1 MDAKAYAIHRNVSGA
16 MVTKYL
22 RQGMIPSAKQV
33 GRKWII
39 DPIKADQELDAA
51 LGRNNQKLSPSK
63 IKTEEYI
70 DKTQKTPMPSLAANR
85 AIKEMYAARLQK
97 LEFEEKSKKL
107 VPFDE
112 LKLKLSKLH
121 LQVRDNLRTI
131 PDRIAPIVAAET
143 DPAKIHN
150 IITLEIR
157 ECLEGLKT
165 IDIS

>member
-1 MDAKAYAIHRNVSGA
+1 MDAKAYAIHRKVSGA

-22 RQGMIPSAKQV
+22 QNGMIPSAKQV
-33 GRKWII
+33 GRKWYI
-39 DPIKADQELDAA
+39 DPEKADQELNNA
-51 LGRNNQKLSPSK
+51 LGRTGDTLTK
-63 IKTEEYI
+63 IKPENYI
-70 DKTQKTPMPSLAANR
+70 DKSQKSPMPSLAANR

-112 LKLKLSKLH
+112 LKLQLSKLH

-131 PDRIAPIVAAET
+131 PDRISPIIAAET
-143 DPAKIHN
+143 DSAKIHS
-150 IITLEIR
+150 IISSEIR

>member
-1 MDAKAYAIHRNVSGA
+1 MDAKAYAIHRKVSGA

-22 RQGMIPSAKQV
+22 QNGMIPSAKQV
-33 GRKWII
+33 GRKWYI
-39 DPIKADQELDAA
+39 DPVKADQELNNA
-51 LGRNNQKLSPSK
+51 LGRTGDTLTK
-63 IKTEEYI
+63 IKPDTYI
-70 DKTQKTPMPSLAANR
+70 DKSQKTPMPSLAANR

-112 LKLKLSKLH
+112 LKIQLSKLH

-131 PDRIAPIVAAET
+131 PDRISPIIAAET
-143 DPAKIHN
+143 DSAKIHN
-150 IITLEIR
+150 IISSEIR

>member
-1 MDAKAYAIHRNVSGA
+1 MDAKAYAIHRKVSGA
-16 MVTKYL
+16 MITKYL
-22 RQGMIPSAKQV
+22 KNGMIPSAKQI
-33 GRKWII
+33 GRKWYI
-39 DPIKADQELDAA
+39 DPQKADIELDAA
-51 LGRNNQKLSPSK
+51 LGRTEKIVSK
-63 IKTEEYI
+63 IPTKEYI
-70 DKTQKTPMPSLAANR
+70 DQSQKTPMPSLAANR

-107 VPFDE
+107 VPYDE

-131 PDRIAPIVAAET
+131 PDRISPIVAAET
-143 DPAKIHN
+143 DPSKIHSL
-150 IITLEIR
+150 ITTEIR

>member
-1 MDAKAYAIHRNVSGA
+1 MDAKAYAIHRKVSGA

-22 RQGMIPSAKQV
+22 QQGMIPSAKQI
-33 GRKWII
+33 GRKWYI
-39 DPIKADQELDAA
+39 DPEKADQELNLA
-51 LGRNNQKLSPSK
+51 LGRTEVTTK
-63 IKTEEYI
+63 IKPTNYI
-70 DKTQKTPMPSLAANR
+70 DKTQKSPMPNLAANR

-97 LEFEEKSKKL
+97 LEFEERSKKL

-112 LKLKLSKLH
+112 LKLELSKLH

-131 PDRIAPIVAAET
+131 PDRISPIVAAEN

-150 IITLEIR
+150 IITNEIR
-157 ECLEGLKT
+157 DCLEGLKT

>member
-1 MDAKAYAIHRNVSGA
+1 MDAKAYAIHRKVSGA
-16 MVTKYL
+16 MITKYL
-22 RQGMIPSAKQV
+22 KNGMIPSAKQI
-33 GRKWII
+33 GRKWYI
-39 DPIKADQELDAA
+39 DPQKADIELDAA
-51 LGRNNQKLSPSK
+51 LGRTEKVTTK
-63 IKTEEYI
+63 IQPREYI
-70 DKTQKTPMPSLAANR
+70 DQSQKTPMPSLAANR

-107 VPFDE
+107 VPYDE

-131 PDRIAPIVAAET
+131 PDRISPIVAAET
-143 DPAKIHN
+143 DPSKIHSL
-150 IITLEIR
+150 ISTEIR

>member
-1 MDAKAYAIHRNVSGA
+1 MDAKAYAIHRKVSGA

-22 RQGMIPSAKQV
+22 QNGMIPSAKQV
-33 GRKWII
+33 GRKWYI
-39 DPIKADQELDAA
+39 DPEKADQELNNA
-51 LGRNNQKLSPSK
+51 LGRSGETLTK
-63 IKTEEYI
+63 IKPKDYI
-70 DKTQKTPMPSLAANR
+70 DQSQKSPMPSLAANR

-97 LEFEEKSKKL
+97 LEFEERSKKL

-131 PDRIAPIVAAET
+131 PDRISPIIAAET
-143 DPAKIHN
+143 DSAKIHS
-150 IITLEIR
+150 IISSEIR

>member
-1 MDAKAYAIHRNVSGA
+1 MDAKAYAIHRKVSGA

-22 RQGMIPSAKQV
+22 QQGMIPSARQV

-39 DPIKADQELDAA
+39 DPVKADQELDLA
-51 LGRNNQKLSPSK
+51 LGRTNKQLTTK
-63 IKTEEYI
+63 IKPSEYI
-70 DKTQKTPMPSLAANR
+70 DQSQKTPMPSLAANR

-97 LEFEEKSKKL
+97 LEFEERSRKL

-121 LQVRDNLRTI
+121 IQVRDNLRTI

-143 DPAKIHN
+143 DAAKIHN

>member
-39 DPIKADQELDAA
+39 DPNKADQELDAA
-51 LGRNNQKLSPSK
+51 LGRNNQKLNPVK
-63 IKTEEYI
+63 INKTEYI
-70 DKTQKTPMPSLAANR
+70 DQSQKTPMPSLAANR

-107 VPFDE
+107 VPYDE

-131 PDRIAPIVAAET
+131 PDRISPIVAAET
-143 DPAKIHN
+143 DPSKIHSL
-150 IITLEIR
+150 ITTEIR

>member
-1 MDAKAYAIHRNVSGA
+1 MDAKAYAIHRKVSGA

-22 RQGMIPSAKQV
+22 QQGMIPSARQV

-39 DPIKADQELDAA
+39 DPVKADQELDLA
-51 LGRNNQKLSPSK
+51 LGRTNKQITTK
-63 IKTEEYI
+63 IKPTEYI
-70 DKTQKTPMPSLAANR
+70 DQSQKTPMPSLAANR

-97 LEFEEKSKKL
+97 LEFEERSKKL

-121 LQVRDNLRTI
+121 IQVRDNLRTI

-143 DPAKIHN
+143 DAAKIHN

>member
-1 MDAKAYAIHRNVSGA
+1 MDAKAYAIHRKVSGA

-22 RQGMIPSAKQV
+22 QNGMIPSAKQV
-33 GRKWII
+33 GRKWYI
-39 DPIKADQELDAA
+39 DPEKADQELNNA
-51 LGRNNQKLSPSK
+51 LGRTGDTLTK
-63 IKTEEYI
+63 IKPETYI
-70 DKTQKTPMPSLAANR
+70 DKSQKTPMPSLAANR

-112 LKLKLSKLH
+112 LKLQLSKLH

-131 PDRIAPIVAAET
+131 PDRISPIIAAET
-143 DPAKIHN
+143 DSAKIHS
-150 IITLEIR
+150 IISSEIR

>member
-1 MDAKAYAIHRNVSGA
+1 MDAKAYAIHRKVSGA
-16 MVTKYL
+16 MITKYL
-22 RQGMIPSAKQV
+22 KNGMIPSAKQI
-33 GRKWII
+33 GRKWYI
-39 DPIKADQELDAA
+39 DPKKADIELDAA
-51 LGRNNQKLSPSK
+51 LGRTEKVATK
-63 IKTEEYI
+63 IQPREYI
-70 DKTQKTPMPSLAANR
+70 DQSQKTPMPSLAAKR

-107 VPFDE
+107 VPYDE

-131 PDRIAPIVAAET
+131 PDRISPIVAAET
-143 DPAKIHN
+143 DPSKIHSL
-150 IITLEIR
+150 ISTEIR

>member
-1 MDAKAYAIHRNVSGA
+1 MDAKAYAIHRKVSGA

-22 RQGMIPSAKQV
+22 QNGMIPSAKQV

-39 DPIKADQELDAA
+39 DPVKADQELDNA
-51 LGRNNQKLSPSK
+51 LGRSNEVTPKV
-63 IKTEEYI
+63 KTDFYI
-70 DKTQKTPMPSLAANR
+70 DKTQKSPMPSLAANR

-107 VPFDE
+107 VPYDE

-131 PDRIAPIVAAET
+131 PDRISPIVAAET
-143 DPAKIHN
+143 DPSKIH
-150 IITLEIR
+150 TLISTEIR

>member
-1 MDAKAYAIHRNVSGA
+1 MDAKAYAIHRKVSGA

-22 RQGMIPSAKQV
+22 QNGMIPSAKQV
-33 GRKWII
+33 GRKWYI
-39 DPIKADQELDAA
+39 DPEKADQELNNA
-51 LGRNNQKLSPSK
+51 LGRTGDTLTK
-63 IKTEEYI
+63 IKPDTYI
-70 DKTQKTPMPSLAANR
+70 DKSQKTPMPSLAANR

-112 LKLKLSKLH
+112 LKLQLSKLH

-131 PDRIAPIVAAET
+131 PDRISPIIAAET
-143 DPAKIHN
+143 DSAKIHS
-150 IITLEIR
+150 IISSEIR

>member
-1 MDAKAYAIHRNVSGA
+1 MDAKAYAIHRKVSGA

-22 RQGMIPSAKQV
+22 QQGMIPSAKQV

-39 DPIKADQELDAA
+39 DPEKADQELDLA
-51 LGRNNQKLSPSK
+51 LGRANQTTTK
-63 IKTEEYI
+63 IKPTEYI
-70 DKTQKTPMPSLAANR
+70 DQSQKSPMPSLAANR

-97 LEFEEKSKKL
+97 LEFEERSKKL

-121 LQVRDNLRTI
+121 IQVRDNLRTI

-143 DPAKIHN
+143 DAAKIHN